1 MSRTAIYAITILV
14 LAALLV
20 PCTGLAQETNPPVRA
35 YPEKD
40 PFIAGILS
48 WLMMGTGQ
56 MYCREYTKGSIF
68 IAADLIDKAALVL
81 LISHINS
88 TYAPQ
93 SGEIININISAFDAG
108 TQALTILYLVGSL
121 SLRAYSVIDAMNS
134 ARKYNERIFAP
145 RRREG
150 LDFSLGTDRVSVE
163 YTIRF
168 DK

>member
-1 MSRTAIYAITILV
+1 MSRTVIYAITILV
-14 LAALLV
+14 LAAFLV
-20 PCTGLAQETNPPVRA
+20 PCTGLAQESSPPVRA

-40 PFIAGILS
+40 PFIAGLLS

-93 SGEIININISAFDAG
+93 SGEIININFSAFDTG

-121 SLRAYSVIDAMNS
+121 SLRAYNVIDAMNS
-134 ARKYNERIFAP
+134 AKKYNERMFSP
-145 RRREG
+145 RRQEG
-150 LDFSLGTDRVSVE
+150 LDFSLGADNVSVE

>member
-1 MSRTAIYAITILV
+1 MSRTAICAITILV
-14 LAALLV
+14 LAALLA
-20 PCTGLAQETNPPVRA
+20 PCAGLAQETNPPVRA

-88 TYAPQ
+88 RYAPQ
-93 SGEIININISAFDAG
+93 SGEIININFSAFDTG
-108 TQALTILYLVGSL
+108 TQALTLLYLVGSL

-134 ARKYNERIFAP
+134 AKKYNERIFAP
-145 RRREG
+145 RRQEG
-150 LDFSLGTDRVSVE
+150 LDFSLGADRVSVE

>member
-1 MSRTAIYAITILV
+1 MKRTAMVTVAILV
-14 LAALLV
+14 LVALLV
-20 PCTGLAQETNPPVRA
+20 PCAGLAQENTPPVRP

-40 PFIAGILS
+40 PFIAGLLS

-68 IAADLIDKAALVL
+68 IAADLVDKIALIL

-93 SGEIININISAFDAG
+93 SGEIININFSSFDTG
-108 TQALTILYLVGSL
+108 TQALTLLYLVGSL

-134 ARKYNERIFAP
+134 AKKYNERIFAP
-145 RRREG
+145 RRQEG
-150 LDFSLGTDRVSVE
+150 LDFSLGADRVSVE